1 MTDPVL
7 HDASA
12 APASSRKHRRLRRI
26 LIWVSSILA
35 VLVIAALIAGDI
47 LLHRASPILKAK
59 VIETLSTRFDSR
71 VQLDKFQVSLLKGFQ
86 VSGSGLKL
94 YPNHLQIDA
103 PLIAVDHFSF
113 RVLGWRQ
120 LLSTPVLI
128 HHVQVSG
135 LSIHMPPKDQRANMP
150 HLSSN
155 QEQGEDQ
162 SHAGIKIEVVQIDVD
177 HANLVIENGKP
188 NKVPLTFEIQK
199 LVLKSVAAG
208 QPMKFHAT
216 LVNPKPIGDIDSS
229 GDFGPFNTESPG
241 DTPVRGT
248 YSFRNADLGTI
259 KGIGGILA
267 SNGSYK
273 GQLDNITVDGET
285 TTPNFSLD
293 LANHSLPLNTKFHA
307 IVDGTN
313 GDTWLQPVDAWLRH
327 TQIIAKG
334 EIVRMPNVQGRDI
347 RLDVTVDPGNIQ
359 DLLYLA
365 DKDPQ
370 PLMNGQ
376 VTLHTDFDLPP
387 GPEDVQ
393 QKLRLK
399 GSFQLL
405 DIHFTN
411 PKIQSKVDE
420 LSLRGQGHA
429 KQAQQEG
436 DALKN
441 GNDQAAIAANVA
453 SEMRGNF
460 TLGGGKITLP
470 ALNYRVPG
478 ADVELQGGY
487 TISSQVLDF
496 TGQAR
501 LDAHVSQMVTG
512 WKSWLLKPVDP
523 FFAKDGA
530 GTEVPIKIG
539 GSSSHPEIGLNF

>member
-1 MTDPVL
+1 
-7 HDASA
+7 
-12 APASSRKHRRLRRI
+12 
-26 LIWVSSILA
+26 

-47 LLHRASPILKAK
+47 LLHKANPILKAK
-59 VIETLSTRFDSR
+59 VIDTLSTRFDSR
-71 VQLDKFQVSLLKGFQ
+71 VELDKFQVSLLKGFQ

-120 LLSTPVLI
+120 LLSTPLLI
-128 HHVQVSG
+128 HHVQVNG

-150 HLSSN
+150 HLNDN
-155 QEQGEDQ
+155 QKPGEDQ
-162 SHAGIKIEVVQIDVD
+162 SHAGIKVKVVEIDVD
-177 HANLVIENGKP
+177 QANLVIENGKP
-188 NKVPLTFEIQK
+188 NKVPLTFVIHK

-216 LVNPKPIGDIDSS
+216 LVNPKPIGNIDSS
-229 GDFGPFNTESPG
+229 GEFGPFNTSSPG
-241 DTPVRGT
+241 DTDVRGT
-248 YSFRNADLGTI
+248 YSFSHADLNTI
-259 KGIGGILA
+259 KGIGGMLA
-267 SNGSYK
+267 STGSYK

-313 GDTWLQPVDAWLRH
+313 GDTWLQPVDAWLRNTH
-327 TQIIAKG
+327 IIAKG
-334 EIVRMPNVQGRDI
+334 EIVRVPNVQGRDI
-347 RLDVTVDPGNIQ
+347 RLDVTVDPGHIE

-370 PLMNGQ
+370 PLMNGP
-376 VTLHTDFDLPP
+376 VTLHTQFDLPP
-387 GPEDVQ
+387 GPQPVPE
-393 QKLRLK
+393 KLRLK
-399 GSFQLL
+399 GNFQLL
-405 DIHFTN
+405 DIHFSN

-420 LSLRGQGHA
+420 LSLRGQAHP
-429 KQAQQEG
+429 KKAQDEG

-441 GNDQAAIAANVA
+441 GNNQAATAADVA

-460 TLGGGKITLP
+460 TLGGGKVDLST
-470 ALNYRVPG
+470 LNYRVPG
-478 ADVELQGGY
+478 AEVALQGAY
-487 TISSQVLDF
+487 DITNQTLDF
-496 TGQAR
+496 TGKAR

-530 GTEVPIKIG
+530 GTQVPIKIS
-539 GSSSHPEIGLNF
+539 GSSSHPNIGLNF

>member
-1 MTDPVL
+1 M
-7 HDASA
+7 HDASTA
-12 APASSRKHRRLRRI
+12 SASSHSKRRLRRI

-47 LLHRASPILKAK
+47 LLHRASPMLKAE
-59 VIETLSTRFDSR
+59 VIQTLSTRFDSR
-71 VQLDKFQVSLLKGFQ
+71 VELDKFQVSLIKGFQ

-103 PLIAVDHFSF
+103 PLIAVDRFSF

-120 LLSTPVLI
+120 LLSTPILI
-128 HHVQVSG
+128 HHVQVNG
-135 LSIHMPPKDQRANMP
+135 LSIHMPPKDQRSNMP

-177 HANLVIENGKP
+177 HATLVLENGKP
-188 NKVPLTFEIQK
+188 NKVPLTFEIHK
-199 LVLKSVAAG
+199 LVLRSVAAG

-216 LVNPKPIGDIDSS
+216 LVNPKPIGNIDSS
-229 GDFGPFNTESPG
+229 GDFGPFNAESPG
-241 DTPVRGT
+241 DTNVRGT
-248 YSFRNADLGTI
+248 YSFSHADLNTI
-259 KGIGGILA
+259 KGIGGMLA
-267 SNGSYK
+267 STGSYK

-293 LANHSLPLNTKFHA
+293 IANHSLPLNTKFHA

-327 TQIIAKG
+327 THIIAKG
-334 EIVRMPNVQGRDI
+334 EIVRVPNVQGRDI
-347 RLDVTVDPGNIQ
+347 RLNVTVDPGDIQ

-365 DKDPQ
+365 DKAPQ
-370 PLMNGQ
+370 ALMNGQ
-376 VTLHTDFDLPP
+376 VTLHTDFNLPP
-387 GPEDVQ
+387 GPQDVPRRLQ
-393 QKLRLK
+393 LK

-405 DIHFTN
+405 NIHFPD

-420 LSLRGQGHA
+420 LSLRGQGHPKKA
-429 KQAQQEG
+429 GQEG

-441 GNDQAAIAANVA
+441 GNNQAATAANVA

-460 TLGGGKITLP
+460 TLGGGQITLP
-470 ALNYRVPG
+470 TLNYRVPG
-478 ADVELQGGY
+478 AEVALQGNY
-487 TISSQVLDF
+487 NITNQALNF

-539 GSSSHPEIGLNF
+539 GTSSHPDIGLNF

>member
-1 MTDPVL
+1 LTSPVQ
-7 HDASA
+7 HDASPTPT
-12 APASSRKHRRLRRI
+12 PATRHQHRLHRI
-26 LIWVSSILA
+26 LIWVGSIVT
-35 VLVIAALIAGDI
+35 VLVIAALIAGEI
-47 LLHRASPILKAK
+47 LIHHANPILKAK
-59 VIETLSTRFDSR
+59 VIQTLSTRFDSR
-71 VQLDKFQVSLLKGFQ
+71 VQLDKFQVSLIKGFQ
-86 VSGSGLKL
+86 VSGSGLRL
-94 YPNHLQIDA
+94 YPNHLAIDG
-103 PLIAVDHFSF
+103 PMIAVDRFSF

-120 LLSTPVLI
+120 LLQTPLLI
-128 HHVQVSG
+128 HHVQVTG
-135 LSIHMPPKDQRANMP
+135 LSIQIPPKNQRSNMP
-150 HLSSN
+150 HLQN
-155 QEQGEDQ
+155 QGEDQ

-177 HANLVIENGKP
+177 HASLVIENGKP
-188 NKVPLTFEIQK
+188 NKVPLTFVIHK

-216 LVNPKPIGDIDSS
+216 LVNPRPIGNIDSS
-229 GDFGPFNTESPG
+229 GDFGPFNADSPG
-241 DTPVRGT
+241 DTSVRGT
-248 YSFRNADLGTI
+248 YSFSHADLNTI
-259 KGIGGILA
+259 KGIGGMLA
-267 SNGSYK
+267 STGTYQ

-293 LANHSLPLNTKFHA
+293 IANHSLPLNTKFHA

-327 TQIIAKG
+327 THIIAKG
-334 EIVRMPNVQGRDI
+334 QIVRMPNVQGRDI

-365 DKDPQ
+365 DKAPQ

-387 GPEDVQ
+387 GPQEVPK
-393 QKLRLK
+393 KLRLK

-405 DIHFTN
+405 DIHFPD

-420 LSLRGQGHA
+420 LSLRGQGHPKKA
-429 KQAQQEG
+429 GQEG
-436 DALKN
+436 DALRN
-441 GNDQAAIAANVA
+441 GNNQAATAADVA

-470 ALNYRVPG
+470 TLNYRVPG
-478 ADVELQGGY
+478 ADVALQGTY
-487 TISSQVLDF
+487 TITDQSLDF

-530 GTEVPIKIG
+530 GTQVPIKIS
-539 GSSSHPEIGLNF
+539 GSSSHPNIGLNF

>member
-1 MTDPVL
+1 MTNSL
-7 HDASA
+7 QHDDSPSPSA
-12 APASSRKHRRLRRI
+12 AFHSHRRLRRI

-59 VIETLSTRFDSR
+59 VVETLSTRFDSR
-71 VQLDKFQVSLLKGFQ
+71 VELDKFQVSLLKGFQ

-94 YPNHLQIDA
+94 YPNHLPSDG
-103 PLIAVDHFSF
+103 PMIAVDRFSF

-128 HHVQVSG
+128 HHVQVTG
-135 LSIHMPPKDQRANMP
+135 LSIRIPPKDERSNMP
-150 HLSSN
+150 HLHNTGGN
-155 QEQGEDQ
+155 Q
-162 SHAGIKIEVVQIDVD
+162 SGIKVKVVQIDVD
-177 HANLVIENGKP
+177 RTELIIENGKP
-188 NKVPLTFEIQK
+188 NKVPLTFVIHK

-216 LVNPKPIGDIDSS
+216 LVNPKPIGNIDSS
-229 GDFGPFNTESPG
+229 GDFGPFDSDSPG
-241 DTPVRGT
+241 DTNVRGT
-248 YSFRNADLGTI
+248 YSFSHADLNSI
-259 KGIGGILA
+259 KGIGGMLA
-267 SNGSYK
+267 STGSYQ

-293 LANHSLPLNTKFHA
+293 IANHAVPLNTKFHA

-313 GDTWLQPVDAWLRH
+313 GDTWLQPVDAWLGH
-327 TQIIAKG
+327 THIIAKG
-334 EIVRMPNVQGRDI
+334 EVVRMPNVQGRDI

-365 DKDPQ
+365 DKAPQ

-376 VTLHTDFDLPP
+376 VTLHTQFDLPP
-387 GPEDVQ
+387 GPQDVPRRLQ
-393 QKLRLK
+393 LK
-399 GSFQLL
+399 GNFQLL
-405 DIHFTN
+405 NIHFPD

-420 LSLRGQGHA
+420 LSLRGQGHP

-436 DALKN
+436 DALKS
-441 GNDQAAIAANVA
+441 GNNQAATAAAVA

-460 TLGGGKITLP
+460 TLGDGKITLP
-470 ALNYRVPG
+470 VLNYRVPG
-478 ADVELQGGY
+478 AEVALQGAY
-487 TISSQVLDF
+487 DITNQNLDF

-539 GSSSHPEIGLNF
+539 GSSSHPNIGLNF

>member
-1 MTDPVL
+1 MKDPVT
-7 HDASA
+7 HDVSI
-12 APASSRKHRRLRRI
+12 APPSSHSKRLRRI
-26 LIWVSSILA
+26 LIGVSLVLAIL
-35 VLVIAALIAGDI
+35 LVAAGIAGDI

-59 VIETLSTRFDSR
+59 VVETLSTRFDSR

-128 HHVQVSG
+128 HHVQVNG
-135 LSIHMPPKDQRANMP
+135 LSIHMPPKDQRSNMP
-150 HLSSN
+150 HLSDN
-155 QEQGEDQ
+155 QKPGEDQ
-162 SHAGIKIEVVQIDVD
+162 SHAGIKVKVVEIDVD
-177 HANLVIENGKP
+177 QANLVIENGKP
-188 NKVPLTFEIQK
+188 NKVPLTFVIHK
-199 LVLKSVAAG
+199 LVLRSVAAG

-216 LVNPKPIGDIDSS
+216 LVNPRPIGNIDSS

-241 DTPVRGT
+241 DTAVSGT
-248 YSFRNADLGTI
+248 YSFSHADLNSI
-259 KGIGGILA
+259 KGLGGMLA
-267 SNGSYK
+267 STGSYK

-293 LANHSLPLNTKFHA
+293 IANHAVPLNTKFHA

-313 GDTWLQPVDAWLRH
+313 GNTWLQPVDAWLRH
-327 TQIIAKG
+327 THIIAKG
-334 EIVRMPNVQGRDI
+334 EIVRVPNVQGRDI

-365 DKDPQ
+365 DKAPQ

-376 VTLHTDFDLPP
+376 VTLHTQFDLPP
-387 GPEDVQ
+387 GAQDVPRR
-393 QKLRLK
+393 LRLK

-405 DIHFTN
+405 DIHFPD
-411 PKIQSKVDE
+411 PKIQNKVDE
-420 LSLRGQGHA
+420 LSLRGQGHP
-429 KQAQQEG
+429 KQAQQED
-436 DALKN
+436 DALKK
-441 GNDQAAIAANVA
+441 GNNQAGTAANAA

-460 TLGGGKITLP
+460 TLGGGQITLP
-470 ALNYRVPG
+470 TLNYRVPG
-478 ADVELQGGY
+478 AEVALQGSY
-487 TISSQVLDF
+487 KITDQSLDF

-530 GTEVPIKIG
+530 GTLVPIKIG
-539 GSSSHPEIGLNF
+539 GTSSHPNIGLNF

>member
-1 MTDPVL
+1 VTNSVQ
-7 HDASA
+7 HDA
-12 APASSRKHRRLRRI
+12 PARSHSKRRLHRI
-26 LIWVSSILA
+26 LIWVSSILV
-35 VLVIAALIAGDI
+35 VLIIAALIAGNI
-47 LLHRASPILKAK
+47 LLHHASPVLKAK
-59 VIETLSTRFDSR
+59 VIQTLSTRFDSR
-71 VQLDKFQVSLLKGFQ
+71 VQLDKFQVSLIKGFQ

-94 YPNHLQIDA
+94 YPNHLASDG
-103 PLIAVDHFSF
+103 PMIAVDRFSF

-120 LLSTPVLI
+120 LLRTPLLV

-135 LSIHMPPKDQRANMP
+135 LSIHIPPKNQRANMP
-150 HLSSN
+150 HLQN
-155 QEQGEDQ
+155 QGEDQ

-177 HANLVIENGKP
+177 QATLVIENGKP
-188 NKVPLTFEIQK
+188 NKVPLNFVIHR

-216 LVNPKPIGDIDSS
+216 LVNPRPIGNIDSS
-229 GDFGPFNTESPG
+229 GDFGPFNADSPG
-241 DTPVRGT
+241 DTSVRGT
-248 YSFRNADLGTI
+248 YSFSHADLNSI
-259 KGIGGILA
+259 KGIGGMLA
-267 SNGSYK
+267 STGSYQ

-293 LANHSLPLNTKFHA
+293 IANHALPLNTKFHA

-327 TQIIAKG
+327 THIIAKG

-365 DKDPQ
+365 DKAPQ

-376 VTLHTDFDLPP
+376 VTLHTQFDLPP
-387 GPEDVQ
+387 GPEEVPK
-393 QKLRLK
+393 KLRLK
-399 GSFQLL
+399 GSFQLI
-405 DIHFTN
+405 DIHFPD

-420 LSLRGQGHA
+420 LSLRGQGHP
-429 KQAQQEG
+429 KTAQQEG

-441 GNDQAAIAANVA
+441 GNNQAATAADVA

-460 TLGGGKITLP
+460 TLGGGEITLP
-470 ALNYRVPG
+470 TLNYRVPG
-478 ADVELQGGY
+478 AEVALQGTY
-487 TISSQVLDF
+487 NITNQNLDF
-496 TGQAR
+496 TGKAR

-530 GTEVPIKIG
+530 GTQVPLKIG
-539 GSSSHPEIGLNF
+539 GTSAHPSIGLNF

>member
-1 MTDPVL
+1 VKESGP
-7 HDASA
+7 
-12 APASSRKHRRLRRI
+12 APSSSNSSHSHRRLRRI

-47 LLHRASPILKAK
+47 LLHHASPMLKAK
-59 VIETLSTRFDSR
+59 VIQTLSTRFDSR
-71 VQLDKFQVSLLKGFQ
+71 VELDKFQVSLLKGFQ

-120 LLSTPVLI
+120 LLSTPLLI
-128 HHVQVSG
+128 HHVQVNG

-150 HLSSN
+150 HLSDN
-155 QEQGEDQ
+155 QKPGEDQ
-162 SHAGIKIEVVQIDVD
+162 SHAGIKIEVVEIDVD
-177 HANLVIENGKP
+177 QANLVIENGKP
-188 NKVPLTFEIQK
+188 NKVPLTFVIHK

-216 LVNPKPIGDIDSS
+216 LVNPKPIGNIDSS
-229 GDFGPFNTESPG
+229 GDFGPFNADSPG
-241 DTPVRGT
+241 DTAVRGT
-248 YSFRNADLGTI
+248 YSFSHADLNTI
-259 KGIGGILA
+259 KGIGGMLA
-267 SNGSYK
+267 STGSYQ

-327 TQIIAKG
+327 THIIAKG
-334 EIVRMPNVQGRDI
+334 EVVRMPNVHGRDI

-376 VTLHTDFDLPP
+376 VTLHTQFDLPP
-387 GPEDVQ
+387 GPQDVPRR
-393 QKLRLK
+393 LRLK
-399 GSFQLL
+399 GNFQLL
-405 DIHFTN
+405 DIHFSS
-411 PKIQSKVDE
+411 PKVQSKIDE
-420 LSLRGQGHA
+420 LSLRGQGHPKKA
-429 KQAQQEG
+429 GQEG

-441 GNDQAAIAANVA
+441 GNNQAATAADVA

-460 TLGGGKITLP
+460 ILDDGKITLP
-470 ALNYRVPG
+470 TLNYRVPG
-478 ADVELQGGY
+478 AEVALKGSYSITNQN
-487 TISSQVLDF
+487 LDF

-523 FFAKDGA
+523 FFARDGV

-539 GSSSHPEIGLNF
+539 GSSSHPDIGLNF